1 MTTQALTTSS
11 VYSTLP
17 MVLFP
22 FLLWLPGSS
31 VENSQLND
39 NVVDLTA
46 WLNYAEG
53 EGGRDPLVIKRSNRS
68 PKDLDSLI

>member
-1 MTTQALTTSS
+1 M
-11 VYSTLP
+11 
-17 MVLFP
+17 
-22 FLLWLPGSS
+22 
-31 VENSQLND
+31 ENSQLND